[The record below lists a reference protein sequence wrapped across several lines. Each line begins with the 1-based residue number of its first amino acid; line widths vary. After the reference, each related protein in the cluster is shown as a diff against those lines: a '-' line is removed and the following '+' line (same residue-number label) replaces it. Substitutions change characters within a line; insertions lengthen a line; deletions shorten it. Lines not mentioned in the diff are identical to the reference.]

1 MFCGRRVSVL
11 VSTLALVAGCG
22 ATDRVEVTGT
32 VTDLR
37 TGRALAFARVT
48 GANGVATHT
57 NEEGHFTIA
66 VVRGVRTQLRV
77 SADGHLDAVQS
88 LAMDAPQTE
97 SPTFQPLAFQLQ
109 PTEENDLDPSA
120 DAVVRWATAPWV
132 RRRFGHA
139 ESVDA
144 ARLDGGNTNLHI
156 CPYPTGHTTE
166 DAVDVDAVYPWLGD
180 GAVCVS
186 CHQQS
191 QAGLPQADV
200 IAGSLA
206 DISVTA
212 PHAYLADACLACHQ
226 EAPQSEASQF
236 DGLHADSL
244 VSEGNHPEL
253 YQESSP
259 SSRGPHRREAAGSC
273 ARCHGETEV
282 DLIFEDENTGL
293 PATYEQVVA
302 TARAAMGARLETR
315 ERARI
320 AALIAWLEADGSR
333 GVHNPALVRE
343 LAAQAAAH

>member
-37 TGRALAFARVT
+37 TGRALAGARVT

-57 NEEGHFTIA
+57 NDEGHFTIA

-77 SADGHLDAVQS
+77 SADGHLDAVQG
-88 LAMDAPQTE
+88 LAMDDEQTE
-97 SPTFQPLAFQLQ
+97 SPTFENLAFQLQ
-109 PTEENDLDPSA
+109 PTEESDLDPSA
-120 DAVVRWATAPWV
+120 NAVVRWSTAPWL

-139 ESVDA
+139 ESADA
-144 ARLDGGNTNLHI
+144 AQLDGGTPSLHI
-156 CPYPTGHTTE
+156 CPYPIGHASE
-166 DAVDVDAVYPWLGD
+166 DAVDSDAVYPWLGD
-180 GAVCVS
+180 GAVCVT

-206 DISVTA
+206 DTSVAA

-226 EAPQSEASQF
+226 ETEPIQEPLAASH
-236 DGLHADSL
+236 G
-244 VSEGNHPEL
+244 E
-253 YQESSP
+253 
-259 SSRGPHRREAAGSC
+259 HRRDASGSRV
-273 ARCHGETEV
+273 RCHGETEV
-282 DLIFEDENTGL
+282 DLIFEDEGTGL

-302 TARAAMGARLETR
+302 NARAAMGARLQQR
-315 ERARI
+315 ERTRI
-320 AALIAWLEADGSR
+320 ASLIAWLEADGSR

-343 LAAQAAAH
+343 LAAQVAAH

>member
-37 TGRALAFARVT
+37 TGRALVGARVT

-57 NEEGHFTIA
+57 NDEGHFTIA

-77 SADGHLDAVQS
+77 SADGHLDAVQG

-97 SPTFQPLAFQLQ
+97 GPTFQPLAFQLQ
-109 PTEENDLDPSA
+109 PTEEPLAESLSLDPSA
-120 DAVVRWATAPWV
+120 DAVVRWSTAPWLQ
-132 RRRFGHA
+132 RRFGHA
-139 ESVDA
+139 ESADA
-144 ARLDGGNTNLHI
+144 AQLDGGTPNLHI
-156 CPYPTGHTTE
+156 CPYPTGHASE
-166 DAVDVDAVYPWLGD
+166 DAVDSDAVYPWLGD
-180 GAVCVS
+180 GAVCVT

-206 DISVTA
+206 DISVAA
-212 PHAYLADACLACHQ
+212 PHAHLADACLACHQ
-226 EAPQSEASQF
+226 EPEPYQAAYQAPPPLLGEPRRDPRASC
-236 DGLHADSL
+236 G
-244 VSEGNHPEL
+244 
-253 YQESSP
+253 
-259 SSRGPHRREAAGSC
+259 
-273 ARCHGETEV
+273 RCHGETEV
-282 DLIFEDENTGL
+282 DLIFEDDDTGL
-293 PATYEQVVA
+293 PATYAQVVA
-302 TARAAMGARLETR
+302 NARAAMGARLAQH

-320 AALIAWLEADGSR
+320 ASLIAWLEADGSQ

>member
-37 TGRALAFARVT
+37 TGRALAGARVT

-57 NEEGHFTIA
+57 NDEGHFTIA

-77 SADGHLDAVQS
+77 SADGHLDAVQG

-97 SPTFQPLAFQLQ
+97 GPTFQPLAFQLQ
-109 PTEENDLDPSA
+109 PTEELFAGSSADDPPDPSA
-120 DAVVRWATAPWV
+120 DAVVRWATAPWLQ
-132 RRRFGHA
+132 RRFGHA

-144 ARLDGGNTNLHI
+144 ARLDGGGSNLHI
-156 CPYPTGHTTE
+156 CPYPTGHASE
-166 DAVDVDAVYPWLGD
+166 DAVDSDAVYPWLGD
-180 GAVCVS
+180 GAVCVT

-206 DISVTA
+206 DTSVAA

-226 EAPQSEASQF
+226 ETEPIQEPLASSH
-236 DGLHADSL
+236 G
-244 VSEGNHPEL
+244 E
-253 YQESSP
+253 
-259 SSRGPHRREAAGSC
+259 HRRDASGSC
-273 ARCHGETEV
+273 VRCHGETEV
-282 DLIFEDENTGL
+282 DLIFEDEGTGL

-302 TARAAMGARLETR
+302 RARAAMAARLNARGDQAR
-315 ERARI
+315 ERARV
-320 AALIAWLEADGSR
+320 ALLLDWLEADGSR
-333 GVHNPALVRE
+333 GVHNPALVQE
-343 LAAQAAAH
+343 LSARTHAAH